1 MENIRLLLVD
11 DEDEFRQ
18 TLGKRLSKRRVV
30 TEQAGSGEEALAIL
44 AQKPIDVVV
53 LDIKMPGM
61 SGIETLQRIKQEHP
75 KTEVIILTGHST
87 TQDGVEGIK
96 LGAFDYL
103 GKPVEFEH
111 LLSKIKQ
118 ADEKIQ
124 REEEKKKESEFRAK
138 MEQQMIA
145 TERLASLGTLA
156 AGVAHEINNP
166 LAIIGEAVGWMKSI
180 LMRKELEN
188 MPLKENLQMALD
200 KIDKSKERA
209 KRITHQLLGFARK
222 TDSMFKEVDLGELV
236 DEVVVLVER
245 EAFNKEVEIIK
256 EYDMQFSTIWTD
268 PSQLRQV
275 LINVVTNAIQAS
287 RPRERIT
294 ITMDVLSDG
303 IVIAV
308 KDIGEGIPGE
318 NLERIFEPFFS
329 TKPTGQGTGL
339 GLSVSRGIIEKIG
352 GRIAVESGL
361 GRGSTFRIY
370 LPNTHKNSTARQ
382 DLEP

>member
-370 LPNTHKNSTARQ
+370 LPKTHKNSTVRQ